1 MTLRSEAR
9 DELKSYIERIERLA
23 DERKALGD
31 DQRAIFAEAKSKG
44 FDPKSMRRIIK
55 RRQKDA
61 NQLAEDEAID
71 DTYAHAI
78 GMAADSP
85 LHVQVAKLARD
96 GLARD
101 QVIEALQMLIP
112 VNGEIIASVGGEPM
126 RLWRSEDGQS
136 FAEPYVPP
144 KARSSE
150 KLPAEKTGR
159 GLKPTGAVLQM
170 VPKDHVRAAAD
181 AAEKRA
187 REKRGQEHLDDEA
200 NPSPAGADAH
210 EDEPVT

>member
-9 DELKSYIERIERLA
+9 DELKSFIERIERLA
-23 DERKALGD
+23 EERKALGD

-61 NQLAEDEAID
+61 NELAEDEAID

-101 QVIEALQMLIP
+101 QVIDALQLLIP

-144 KARSSE
+144 KA
-150 KLPAEKTGR
+150 KPAEKTGR
-159 GLKPTGAVLQM
+159 ALKPTGTVLQM
-170 VPKDHVRAAAD
+170 VPKDHVKAPAPAD
-181 AAEKRA
+181 
-187 REKRGQEHLDDEA
+187 Q
-200 NPSPAGADAH
+200 
-210 EDEPVT
+210 DEPVT

>member
-9 DELKSYIERIERLA
+9 DELKSLIERIERLA
-23 DERKALGD
+23 EERKALGD
-31 DQRAIFAEAKSKG
+31 DQRALFAEAKAKG

-61 NQLAEDEAID
+61 NEVAENEAID

-78 GMAADSP
+78 GMAAESA

-101 QVIEALQMLIP
+101 QVIEALQMLVP
-112 VNGEIIASVGGEPM
+112 VNGEIIASVGGKPM

-136 FAEPYVPP
+136 FAEEYVAP
-144 KARSSE
+144 KAKPS
-150 KLPAEKTGR
+150 EKTGR
-159 GLKPTGAVLQM
+159 GLGAPAAVLSI
-170 VPKDHVRAAAD
+170 VPKDHVQAAAD
-181 AAEKRA
+181 AAERRA
-187 REKRGQEHLDDEA
+187 RKKRGEDEPT
-200 NPSPAGADAH
+200 PSPADADQ
-210 EDEPVT
+210 DEPVT